1 MDPRDP
7 SAAARKESGKT
18 ALSQKDNKAKG
29 WFLTYPQCPCPKE
42 DCLADLRD
50 SLALQDLAIDE
61 YLICEE
67 KHKDG
72 NPHLHAF
79 IKLDKRVRF
88 KSSRFDIIYEGK
100 TYHGE
105 YEIAKSWNAVKKYIT
120 KDGNY
125 ISNFDPES
133 AAKKQSKK
141 IGIKELEMD
150 ALDLLDQG
158 VITGMQLNNFIK
170 NQNVYMFLKQ
180 KRERAKQKI
189 DFEIP
194 KQRHIWIYG
203 DSNTGKTM
211 ELKANIAMDPNNW
224 FQIPTN
230 NDWIGYNG
238 EKNLYI
244 DEYKGQLTIQELN
257 RICDGGAKVN
267 VKGGSTVLRNDVIVW
282 ICSNFSIKECY
293 NKAEAVLLEAL
304 YNRFNEKYKMKTIEE
319 KERLDN
325 LISEAKN
332 HQGGELHEGGAN
344 LEDPKKMENI

>member
-7 SAAARKESGKT
+7 KVARKESEKT
-18 ALSQKDNKAKG
+18 KLSQSDNKAKG

-42 DCLADLRD
+42 ECLSDLSD
-50 SLALQDLAIDE
+50 KLAEKGLKIEE
-61 YLICEE
+61 YVICEE
-67 KHKDG
+67 VHKDG

-88 KSSRFDIIYEGK
+88 KADRFDIIYEGK
-100 TYHGE
+100 DYHGE
-105 YEIAKSWNAVKKYIT
+105 YQIAKSWQAVKEYVI

-125 ISNFDPES
+125 ISNINIE
-133 AAKKQSKK
+133 AAKKKQSKK
-141 IGIKELEMD
+141 IGIKELETD
-150 ALDLLDQG
+150 ALELLEKG
-158 VITGMQLNNFIK
+158 VISGLQLKSFIQ

-180 KRERAKQKI
+180 KKERAMQKI
-189 DFEIP
+189 DFDIV
-194 KQRHIWIYG
+194 KKRHFWIYG

-211 ELKANIAMDPNNW
+211 ELKANIAMSPNDW

-230 NDWIGYNG
+230 NDWVGYNG

-267 VKGGSTVLRNDVIVW
+267 VKGGSTVLRNDVVVW

-304 YNRFNEKYKMKTIEE
+304 YNRFNEKYKMKTMEE
-319 KERLDN
+319 KEKLDE
-325 LISEAKN
+325 LIEAAKKN
-332 HQGGELHEGGAN
+332 QLRGERQEGEESQAPKN
-344 LEDPKKMENI
+344 PKKD